1 MGNNLDEYRDENL
14 KPPPPGMDEGG
25 IAGYG
30 RRVFSSFRN
39 PIYRLYYYSL
49 IGHWAPMQMQMVTR
63 TLLIYRLTGSGAIL
77 GVMALAGSIPM
88 LLLSLY
94 GGALAD
100 RLDKRKILIYS
111 QAFSAL
117 VTIGVGFALSINYLS
132 RDVPG
137 SWWVLIVSSVLQ
149 GIIMGIMMPSRASM
163 VPEIVSPADLMNAI
177 SLNNMG
183 MNVFRILA
191 PAATGFIIDA
201 WDFASVYYIMTGLY
215 IFSVVFLLRMPP
227 KRTAVRGE
235 SGTVAEVLEGFRYM
249 RGETTIMLILVFTLA
264 CTILGMP
271 FNMLLP
277 MFTEDILKV
286 GASGLGVLMAVSG
299 VGSIVVSFTL
309 ASMQNKKRGIMML
322 FSGLILSLALIA
334 FSFTANWNLALGL
347 SVFIGLGQTGQTA
360 IGFALIQY
368 YVDPGYRGR
377 VMSFMML
384 GFGLS
389 SLGTVFGGILA
400 ETMGI
405 AWAIGGLAI
414 ALAVVTTG
422 MIAFSK
428 HLRNLD

>member
-1 MGNNLDEYRDENL
+1 MAGPAPE
-14 KPPPPGMDEGG
+14 GGG

-30 RRVFSSFRN
+30 RRIFSSFKN
-39 PIYRLYYYSL
+39 PVYRLYYYSL

-63 TLLIYRLTGSGAIL
+63 TLLIYRITGSGAIL

-100 RLDKRKILIYS
+100 RVEKKKILIYS

-117 VTIGVGFALSINYLS
+117 ITLGVGFALSINYLS
-132 RDVPG
+132 SDVAG

-149 GIIMGIMMPSRASM
+149 GIVMGIMMPSRASM

-201 WDFASVYYIMTGLY
+201 WDFDAVYYIMTGLY
-215 IFSVVFLLRMPP
+215 LFSVIFLLRIPAARP
-227 KRTAVRGE
+227 GVREG
-235 SGTVAEVLEGFRYM
+235 SGTVAEVVEGFRYM
-249 RGETTIMLILVFTLA
+249 RGERTIMLILVFTLA

-277 MFTEDILKV
+277 IFTEDILKV
-286 GASGLGVLMAVSG
+286 GASGLGILMAVSG
-299 VGSIVVSFTL
+299 VGSIVVSFFL
-309 ASMQNKKRGIMML
+309 ASAKNKKRGLVML
-322 FSGLILSLALIA
+322 LSGLILSLALIA
-334 FSFTANWNLALGL
+334 FSFTANWNLALLL

-360 IGFALIQY
+360 VGFALIQY

-405 AWAIGGLAI
+405 EWAIGGLAI
-414 ALAVVTTG
+414 ALAIVTMG
-422 MIAFSK
+422 MMAFSP
-428 HLRNLD
+428 HLRDLD